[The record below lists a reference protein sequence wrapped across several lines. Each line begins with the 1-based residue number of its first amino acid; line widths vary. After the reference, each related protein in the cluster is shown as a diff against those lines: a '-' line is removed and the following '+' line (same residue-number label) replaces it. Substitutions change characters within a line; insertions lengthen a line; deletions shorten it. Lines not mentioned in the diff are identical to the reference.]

1 MPKPECSFVFTTILG
16 GWVAGEVEIK
26 TTSASVEV
34 EVEVELSGG

>member
-1 MPKPECSFVFTTILG
+1 MPKQECSFVFTTILG

-26 TTSASVEV
+26 TASV